1 MIEWLKKLPATFKE
15 FWGKLKLWQ
24 KLVAAGIAVVV
35 VVVIAVMF
43 KTSSAP
49 AGVPLFNTVVR
60 DENARDQIT
69 TRLDMEGVH
78 YTVNA
83 EGLIIVDD
91 KKTASKLRS
100 ILTVEGLVPGNV
112 DPFGLFDQTSWSETD
127 FDRNVK
133 LQRSIE
139 RQLKQQI
146 LAIDDIANASVVITS
161 PKKELFSQDQK
172 PVTCSVTVTFKP
184 GSTMPEN
191 RKQLKGLQELICRSV
206 VGLTPE
212 NLTLQDNHSNILN
225 DFEGLAESDRLEN
238 IKKESKQITA
248 EEEALR
254 KRVLSFLRSNFN
266 GSERVRDLVVKI
278 EKDMSKVVRDQTI
291 YTPVIITEQD
301 PDKPYDTTEKR
312 DYLPISSQ
320 TVTKEFTGTGY
331 NPQGPAG
338 VEGQNPPVY
347 SDMSNVIGKSV
358 ETGVTQNNVVN
369 TEIRHTDQ
377 NSTLLRITASANIDG
392 KWETQ
397 RDSNRN
403 PIVVTKDNIDELKEW
418 CAKENIIP
426 ANYRIATGKFFRV
439 YYPVN
444 SSVIEDC
451 TRLVQD
457 AIGYNKKRGDS
468 VTITSFAIPRDEEWE
483 KEEDAYFHA
492 QQTKKTIILI
502 LCGLALVL
510 IVFIVFRFI
519 TRELERRRRLREEE
533 ILRRQQ
539 AEREKALWEA
549 KQDGIDVTMSVEE
562 RKRAE
567 LQENAIA
574 MAKEHPEDVA
584 MLIRTWLMEE

>member
-24 KLVAAGIAVVV
+24 KLVAAGIAAVV

-100 ILTVEGLVPGNV
+100 ILTVEGLVPGNI

-338 VEGQNPPVY
+338 VEGQDPPVY

-483 KEEDAYFHA
+483 KEEEAYFHA